1 MPLETMQH
9 PMCGYRVLRAVAF
22 AAFGVVLSGCVAS
35 THATASAGATTAPTA
50 HRTAPAP
57 SNPDLAAVME
67 RFYQQVEGGH
77 WNIADGMLSP
87 RFRAAFGPNGVRALY
102 APLTDLDV
110 SLRQTTDR
118 TVVASLTA
126 LDRAD
131 RARKLRFEET
141 VTLRWDGEDWT
152 VDAIARRTLTGGTR

>member
-1 MPLETMQH
+1 MTLQH
-9 PMCGYRVLRAVAF
+9 TTCAYRVLRTVAVTAF
-22 AAFGVVLSGCVAS
+22 AVSLSGCVS
-35 THATASAGATTAPTA
+35 TA
-50 HRTAPAP
+50 HRTATGAATPAAGARATAPAP
-57 SNPDLAAVME
+57 ANPDLAAVME

-77 WNIADGMLSP
+77 WTVADGMLSP
-87 RFRAAFGPNGVRALY
+87 RFRAASGPNGVRALY
-102 APLTDLDV
+102 APLADLDV

-131 RARKLRFEET
+131 RARKRRFEET

-152 VDAIARRTLTGGTR
+152 VDAIARRALTGGTR